1 MYIDLK
7 YASRRKLPV
16 GCAFVAGMVH
26 STGIEMILAWNE
38 VTGRFIGIGKQ
49 GAYDL
54 DQQETAE
61 ALQAAQDKEKA
72 EQAQR
77 VSLEPAEVLQ
87 KLPGYDPSRYLSC
100 KVPDWA
106 ADIFRKLGGGNLT
119 EGFRRAARMI
129 EQHNK

>member
-7 YASRRKLPV
+7 YTSRRKLPV
-16 GCAFVAGMVH
+16 GCTFVAGMVH

-54 DQQETAE
+54 DQQEAAK

-72 EQAQR
+72 QHVA
-77 VSLEPAEVLQ
+77 LAPAEVLQ
-87 KLPGYDPSRYLSC
+87 KLPGYDPARYLSC

-129 EQHNK
+129 EASSK